1 MKFND
6 SDGTVDMVPEVQLI
20 TSQRTGSRVDNWKKK
35 IKSAEDATSSF
46 SDDRV
51 TLTVDEPGLLHY
63 AEASIAYPPQ
73 YVYNLTGYHEVRSG
87 PGYALRLRN
96 FVTSPSSGPIAHDV
110 LVDSAM
116 RAQAKTR
123 LLNKLRDQHQGA
135 DGLVFLGELR
145 ETIHGLL
152 HPADAMRKYARDYI
166 IPGLTSAKNDA
177 KRRTKPRKSD
187 GSGGLARR
195 RRKAFFDAVSGQ
207 WLEFAYGLKPLISDC
222 KDIAITALR
231 MVEEQAFDRKGVKVL
246 RSGSDPSFFRH
257 PSYNGPGTWTTSGSN
272 TIDRMTVWSKVSQ
285 ASCMYRLGFKQD
297 VLAPTGSL
305 ERLVELSGISLD
317 RIVPTLWELTPY
329 SFLADYF
336 VNLGDILSAAVQST
350 VGVVWT
356 NHTDRQLTI
365 SSWRGNWRV
374 RTNYANPRWV
384 NLGFKQI
391 SDFRELQHRTV
402 TRYVDTVGSLNSI
415 PLVFTIPGIDST
427 KWINMGAL
435 LWQHSGVR
443 F

>member
-1 MKFND
+1 
-6 SDGTVDMVPEVQLI
+6 
-20 TSQRTGSRVDNWKKK
+20 
-35 IKSAEDATSSF
+35 
-46 SDDRV
+46 
-51 TLTVDEPGLLHY
+51 
-63 AEASIAYPPQ
+63 
-73 YVYNLTGYHEVRSG
+73 
-87 PGYALRLRN
+87 
-96 FVTSPSSGPIAHDV
+96 
-110 LVDSAM
+110 
-116 RAQAKTR
+116 
-123 LLNKLRDQHQGA
+123 
-135 DGLVFLGELR
+135 
-145 ETIHGLL
+145 
-152 HPADAMRKYARDYI
+152 
-166 IPGLTSAKNDA
+166 
-177 KRRTKPRKSD
+177 
-187 GSGGLARR
+187 
-195 RRKAFFDAVSGQ
+195 
-207 WLEFAYGLKPLISDC
+207 
-222 KDIAITALR
+222 
-231 MVEEQAFDRKGVKVL
+231 
-246 RSGSDPSFFRH
+246 
-257 PSYNGPGTWTTSGSN
+257 
-272 TIDRMTVWSKVSQ
+272 
-285 ASCMYRLGFKQD
+285 MYRLGFKQD